1 MILFDILTGTS
12 TINNIDDMNIDA
24 DIYQVVIYEK
34 YSHHATELPYKFS
47 DLLKVTN
54 KRNSSYESIEI
65 DQNDTNIYKYEQ
77 IKNENDIDEI
87 F

>member
-1 MILFDILTGTS
+1 MVNGKELKYHFPGT
-12 TINNIDDMNIDA
+12 IVN
-24 DIYQVVIYEK
+24 
-34 YSHHATELPYKFS
+34 
-47 DLLKVTN
+47 
-54 KRNSSYESIEI
+54 IEI